1 MQARGL
7 LKVPDESFDNH
18 PGERNMTMIRT
29 LLLTLALAVGVSA
42 CSVMRGQESMREY
55 TSDAGITTSVKTAF
69 AKDPAVA
76 ATSIGVETLDG
87 IVQLS
92 GFAKSAEEKSRA
104 ETLAKQAKGVK
115 SVRNNIIVRP

>member
-1 MQARGL
+1 
-7 LKVPDESFDNH
+7 
-18 PGERNMTMIRT
+18 MTMIRT
-29 LLLTLALAVGVSA
+29 LLLTLALAMGVSA
-42 CSVMRGQESMREY
+42 CSVMRGQEGVSEY
-55 TSDAGITTSVKTAF
+55 TSDASITTSIKSKYATDKT
-69 AKDPAVA
+69 VA

-104 ETLAKQAKGVK
+104 EALAKEAKGVK